1 MEILQ
6 KVKRTARHKK
16 THVRRATQANIET
29 LQESL
34 QRERRVRERKEEYE
48 SLAKIINSVKPKA
61 QSRAEIEVLKAE
73 VAALEDKANAVEREY
88 ERKGAQF
95 ELLLQTIDDLQRS
108 YLEEEQDQE
117 DMKAREAAAVEDK
130 ANDNDDPMNVED
142 DGEIP
147 EPPPVKSR
155 KVPTHD

>member
-16 THVRRATQANIET
+16 THVRCATQANIET

-155 KVPTHD
+155 KVATHD